1 MSKPEFTQR
10 QFDDAL
16 TSIIRKHQE
25 SGAERYRIV
34 ARDLHRTVVGGNQ
47 PNRMP
52 MVCNAMWKLAGT
64 LEHTVIHRTAS
75 GRSSSLEIE
84 YHLDARTVTTIP
96 SRSNQ
101 HNSQHPRNLSP
112 PRPVS
117 VKRPAA
123 VTKWNNTKLPDADL
137 YLVSCVKSKN
147 NAPMP
152 ARDLYASAWFR
163 KARACVERTGRPWA
177 ILSAKHGLVWPS
189 DTIAPYEKTLRTM
202 SLPQRRQWADTVLA
216 SLAPHLVGVRTI
228 TMLAGAAYRE
238 LLMHELQMQDIEI
251 LVPMEG
257 LSQGRQLQWLDA
269 CLYRPATNLS
279 PRSRP
284 SQYSTGRVRHLQRF
298 YDCLENLER
307 RIGGSRSLSV
317 CSSGMDWPQRG
328 IYFFMEP
335 GETRSDSGRGLR
347 VVRVGTHALKPGA
360 KSTLWQRLAQHRGTT
375 AGGGNHRTSIFRHI
389 VGTALIAR
397 NGLTCP
403 SWNAMRTQSEERNEA
418 LERVT
423 EHAVSVVIGRMPFL
437 WLAITDEPGR
447 DSLRGYIERNA
458 IALLS
463 NRRAETLDPPSPD
476 WLGHQCDRD
485 KVRTSGL
492 WNSDHVDETYDPA
505 FLDTM
510 EYLVENFALYS

>member
-1 MSKPEFTQR
+1 MKNPGFTQR

-16 TSIIRKHQE
+16 TAMIRKQQE
-25 SGAERYRIV
+25 SGAERFRLV
-34 ARDLHRTVVGGNQ
+34 ARDLHRKVVGGSQ

-52 MVCNAMWKLAGT
+52 MACNAMWRLAGT
-64 LEHTVIHRTAS
+64 LEHKVINRTKS
-75 GRSSSLEIE
+75 GQSSSLEIE
-84 YHLDARTVTTIP
+84 YCLDARTVTRISQQPTP
-96 SRSNQ
+96 RHTRPLRTFPTSRPELAK
-101 HNSQHPRNLSP
+101 HIGPDI
-112 PRPVS
+112 
-117 VKRPAA
+117 
-123 VTKWNNTKLPDADL
+123 KWSKAEMPDADL

-147 NAPMP
+147 NVPMS

-228 TMLAGAAYRE
+228 TMLAGATYRE

-269 CLYRPATNLS
+269 CLYHPATNLS
-279 PRSRP
+279 TRSRP

-317 CSSGMDWPQRG
+317 CSSGMEWPQRG

-335 GETRSDSGRGLR
+335 GEIRSDSGRGLR

-397 NGLTCP
+397 DGLICP
-403 SWNAMRTQSEERNEA
+403 SWNDMRTPSEERNEA
-418 LERVT
+418 LEKVT
-423 EHAVSVVIGRMPFL
+423 EHAVSAVIGRMPFL

-447 DSLRGYIERNA
+447 NSLRGYIERNA

-463 NRRAETLDPPSPD
+463 NYRAEALDPPSPD

-492 WNSDHVDETYDPA
+492 WNSNHVDETYDPA
-505 FLDTM
+505 FLDAM
-510 EYLVENFALYS
+510 ERLVENFALSR